1 MGEVYRA
8 RDTRLGREV
17 ALKILPA
24 EVAADPAR
32 RQRFELEARAAGA
45 LNHPNIVAVYDVG
58 TQDGVSFLVT
68 ELVEG
73 ETLREVIQRGPV
85 APRKVVDL
93 AAQMASGLAAAHLAG
108 IVHRDLK
115 PENVM
120 IAPGGR
126 VKILDFGL
134 AKQVAFA
141 GAAPNDATRTQT
153 DAGTVLGTVGYMAP
167 EQVRGTAVDHR
178 ADLFSLGVILYEML
192 TGQRAFARDT
202 SVETMHAILNEEPRE
217 LPEDTPP
224 DLARIVMHCL
234 EKDPRQRFQ
243 SAQDLAFAL
252 QSLSGSATAI
262 SKSVAAAPAV
272 KKRRALLVAAG
283 AACAALFVLGGFL
296 LRSSLD
302 RARPPFFR
310 QVTFRHGLIR
320 GASFAP
326 DGRSVVY
333 SAAWDMHAL
342 RAYLQGI
349 GNAEAHDLDFPDGTD
364 VASVSRRGDLA
375 LLRGVGGFM
384 TGRVLAR
391 SSLAGEAPRDLL
403 DNVSFVDW
411 GPGGSMAVVRKTGGK
426 MRLEYPIG
434 TPLYES
440 VFLVV
445 PRVSPDGSQVAFFRS
460 QDLSWFVTVVDP
472 SGKARDLATVAKA
485 ASMYDAGLAWTPNG
499 REIWFSGSDPAES
512 GQIRAV
518 DLKGNSRVVARLPG
532 HASIDDISRDNR
544 VLIGTENERVGI
556 LFGEGDSMP
565 RDLSWLDAS
574 YLNDL
579 SEDGKTVLLSETGQ
593 ASGPA
598 KSVYLR
604 NTDGSPAIRLS
615 SGFGGNLSRDGKWA
629 EVLRVTGDQ
638 KMMLVPTGAGEEKP
652 LVVPGLK
659 GKRYGIY
666 HWLPN
671 GRVLLWEGQLQG
683 RNHLYLWNLAG
694 GDPQPFGPPLALRS
708 LVSPDERECLIK
720 DAEDRWA
727 IYPITGGAAR
737 PVSGLRSDDH
747 PVAWSSDGRSVFVIQ
762 DVPERTSFA
771 VTRVDLASGTR
782 SAWKQIRPAQPVGF
796 LSNLKMTTDGR
807 AYAYNYQSDFSTLY
821 VVRGW
826 K

>member
-1 MGEVYRA
+1 A
-8 RDTRLGREV
+8 N
-17 ALKILPA
+17 PS
-24 EVAADPAR
+24 R
-32 RQRFELEARAAGA
+32 RPRFEQEARAAGA

-58 TQDGVSFLVT
+58 SQDGVSFLVT

-120 IAPGGR
+120 IASGGR

-141 GAAPNDATRTQT
+141 GPAPSDATRTQT

-192 TGQRAFARDT
+192 TGHRAFARDT

-217 LPEDTPP
+217 LPDNTPP

-252 QSLSGSATAI
+252 QSVSGSASSIPKA
-262 SKSVAAAPAV
+262 VAATVPAN
-272 KKRRALLVAAG
+272 KPRALLVAA
-283 AACAALFVLGGFL
+283 AVACAALLVLGGFL
-296 LRSSLD
+296 LRARLG
-302 RARPPFFR
+302 RAAQPFFR
-310 QVTFRHGLIR
+310 QVTFRHGMIQ
-320 GASFAP
+320 GARFSP
-326 DGRSVVY
+326 DGHSVVY
-333 SAAWDMHAL
+333 SAAWDMRAL

-375 LLRGVGGFM
+375 LLRRFGGF
-384 TGRVLAR
+384 TTSRVLAR
-391 SSLAGEAPRDLL
+391 SSLAGESPRDLL
-403 DNVSFVDW
+403 DDVSFVDW
-411 GPGGSMAVVRKTGGK
+411 APDGSSLAVVRRIGGK

-440 VFLVV
+440 VFVLA
-445 PRVSPDGSQVAFFRS
+445 PRVSPDGSQVAFFRT
-460 QDLSWFVTVVDP
+460 QDLNWFVTVVDR
-472 SGKARDLATVAKA
+472 SGKVRDLTTVAKA
-485 ASMYDAGLAWTPNG
+485 ASIYDASLAWTPNG
-499 REIWFSGSDPAES
+499 REVWFSGSDPAES

-518 DLKGNSRVVARLPG
+518 DLSGNSRVITRLPG
-532 HASIDDISRDNR
+532 HAAIGDISRDGR
-544 VLIGTENERVGI
+544 VLINTENERAGI
-556 LFGEGDSMP
+556 LYGEGDSMP

-579 SEDGKTVLLSETGQ
+579 SEDGKTVLLTETGQ

-615 SGFGGNLSRDGKWA
+615 SGFGGNLSQDG
-629 EVLRVTGDQ
+629 
-638 KMMLVPTGAGEEKP
+638 
-652 LVVPGLK
+652 
-659 GKRYGIY
+659 
-666 HWLPN
+666 
-671 GRVLLWEGQLQG
+671 
-683 RNHLYLWNLAG
+683 
-694 GDPQPFGPPLALRS
+694 
-708 LVSPDERECLIK
+708 
-720 DAEDRWA
+720 
-727 IYPITGGAAR
+727 
-737 PVSGLRSDDH
+737 
-747 PVAWSSDGRSVFVIQ
+747 
-762 DVPERTSFA
+762 
-771 VTRVDLASGTR
+771 
-782 SAWKQIRPAQPVGF
+782 
-796 LSNLKMTTDGR
+796 
-807 AYAYNYQSDFSTLY
+807 
-821 VVRGW
+821 
-826 K
+826 